1 MKSLDEL
8 FAGRHFDRDV
18 IILCVR
24 LYLRYKL
31 SLRDLVEMMAERGLS
46 LAHTTILRWVRRFSP
61 EFVKR
66 WNCFGRPT
74 GQSWRVDETYLKL
87 RGKWVYL
94 YRAVDRVGQTVDFM
108 LSARR
113 DVKAAKTFFR
123 KAIKLQGQ
131 PPKTI
136 TLDGYA
142 ASHRAV
148 REMKADGLL
157 PEDTKIRSSKYLN
170 NLVEQDH
177 RNIKSRTKVMLGF
190 KRFRNAAITLSGIE
204 LVHRIR
210 KGQFSLA
217 KLGLKDTAAPAV
229 WEAVLSA

>member
-1 MKSLDEL
+1 MYPTGEL
-8 FAGRHFDRDV
+8 FAGRHFDCDV

-24 LYLRYKL
+24 RYLRYKL
-31 SLRDLVEMMAERGLS
+31 SLRSGRNDGGRDLP
-46 LAHTTILRWVRRFSP
+46 LAHTTILRWVRRFAP

-66 WNCFGRPT
+66 WNLLGRPT
-74 GQSWRVDETYLKL
+74 GQSWCADETYLKL

-94 YRAVDRVGQTVDFM
+94 YRAVGRVGQTVDFM
-108 LSARR
+108 LRAKR
-113 DVKAAKTFFR
+113 DGKAAKAFFR
-123 KAIKLQGQ
+123 KAIKHQGQ
-131 PPKTI
+131 TPKTI

-157 PEDTKIRSSKYLN
+157 PEDTKVRSSTYLN

-177 RNIKSRTKVMLGF
+177 RNIKSRTKVMLGP

-210 KGQFSLA
+210 KGQFGLA
-217 KLGLKDTAAPAV
+217 KFGLKDTTATAV
-229 WEAVLSA
+229 REAVLSA